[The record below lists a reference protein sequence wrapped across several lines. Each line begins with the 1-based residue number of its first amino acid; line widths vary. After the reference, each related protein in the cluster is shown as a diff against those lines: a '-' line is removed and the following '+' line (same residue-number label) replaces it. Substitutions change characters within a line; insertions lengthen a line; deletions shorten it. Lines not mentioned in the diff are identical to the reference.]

1 MCRRHSASAQAVM
14 LHMRDGNYHTMRAFP
29 FIERALESVSPSDL
43 HTHLDATHDTLPEIA
58 RSLGVWARYPLLEKN
73 RALGFGVEEQMYK
86 LAAATWN
93 ATQVATRD
101 AVLTASMVYGET
113 TKDAHMVPFSSSYGY
128 GGSGPHKA
136 IQGLGGS
143 GKSNPAVTRAVYESL
158 AGSTMDFMNAM
169 SATAA
174 SGLPLVREVLSEL
187 PYPRS
192 YMEWIAADTSI
203 SAARSGIT
211 ATQELLSGISLALE
225 VVPHFTVDG
234 EPVVELLDAA
244 LDRWLRPLYRVGAT
258 WEQVCAYERSLVDA
272 FRR

>member
-14 LHMRDGNYHTMRAFP
+14 LHLRDGNYHTMRAFP

-101 AVLTASMVYGET
+101 AVLTASMVYGDT
-113 TKDAHMVPFSSSYGY
+113 LNNSHVVPPYP
-128 GGSGPHKA
+128 SGNGHHPG

-143 GKSNPAVTRAVYESL
+143 GKPNPAVTRALVSS
-158 AGSTMDFMNAM
+158 AMDFMNTI
-169 SATAA
+169 SAAA
-174 SGLPLVREVLSEL
+174 VSKLPTVRAALSAL
-187 PYPRS
+187 PYPQT
-192 YMEWIAADTSI
+192 YTEWIAAETAV
-203 SAARSGIT
+203 SAMQSGVLT
-211 ATQELLSGISLALE
+211 DEELATGISLALE

-234 EPVVELLDAA
+234 EPVTGLLDAA
-244 LDRWLRPLYRVGAT
+244 LDDWLLPLYRVGAT
-258 WEQVCAYERSLVDA
+258 WEQVCAYERGWVQA
-272 FRR
+272 FAQ